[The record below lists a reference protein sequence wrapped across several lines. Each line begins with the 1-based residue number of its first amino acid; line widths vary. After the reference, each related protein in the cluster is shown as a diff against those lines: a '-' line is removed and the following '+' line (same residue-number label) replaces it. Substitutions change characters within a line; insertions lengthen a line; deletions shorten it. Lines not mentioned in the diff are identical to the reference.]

1 MKGII
6 LAGGSGTRLY
16 PITKVVS
23 KQLLPIY
30 DKPMIYYPLST
41 LMLAG
46 IKDILIISTPEDTPR
61 FNRLFG
67 DGEKLGLNISYKIQ
81 PSPNGLAQ
89 AFILGEEFIGEDQV
103 CLILGDN
110 IFYGH
115 GLSNLLSKG
124 TQSVQKNS
132 KALVY
137 GYAVKDP
144 ERYGVVSFNSSG
156 QVSKIIEKPERPDS
170 VYAVVGLYFYP
181 NDVIEI
187 AKTLEP
193 SERGE
198 LEISSLN
205 QFYLEENRLDVK
217 IMGRGYAWLDTGTQE
232 AMHNASNFIKSVE
245 DRQSLKIS
253 CIEEIAYRKGFI
265 DEKQLKKIAEDYPN
279 EYGRYLK
286 QLITN

>member
-1 MKGII
+1 M
-6 LAGGSGTRLY
+6 
-16 PITKVVS
+16 
-23 KQLLPIY
+23 
-30 DKPMIYYPLST
+30 
-41 LMLAG
+41 
-46 IKDILIISTPEDTPR
+46 
-61 FNRLFG
+61 
-67 DGEKLGLNISYKIQ
+67 GEK
-81 PSPNGLAQ
+81 
-89 AFILGEEFIGEDQV
+89 FIGKDQV

-115 GLSNLLSKG
+115 GLSKLLSKG

-132 KALVY
+132 KALVF

-187 AKTLEP
+187 AKTIEP

-205 QFYLEENRLDVK
+205 QFYLEK
-217 IMGRGYAWLDTGTQE
+217 ID
-232 AMHNASNFIKSVE
+232 
-245 DRQSLKIS
+245 
-253 CIEEIAYRKGFI
+253 
-265 DEKQLKKIAEDYPN
+265 
-279 EYGRYLK
+279 
-286 QLITN
+286 